1 MNDYSDK
8 TLIGVVI
15 GGVLGVLLCMA
26 AFSIITRNYQSSQI
40 DLCESL
46 RINMLVELETGD
58 PDDVVAIREI
68 IANSELQCFD

>member
-8 TLIGVVI
+8 TLIAAVI
-15 GGVLGVLLCMA
+15 GVVLGVLLCMA
-26 AFSIITRNYQSSQI
+26 AFSIITRNYKSSQV

-46 RINMLVELETGD
+46 RITMLVDLETGD